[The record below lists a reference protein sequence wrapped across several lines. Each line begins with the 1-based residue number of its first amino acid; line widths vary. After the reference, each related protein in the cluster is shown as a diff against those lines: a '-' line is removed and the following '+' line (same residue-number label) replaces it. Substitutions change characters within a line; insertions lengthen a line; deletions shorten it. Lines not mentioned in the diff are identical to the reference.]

1 MANSAFRLVDDDFDF
16 EDLDEID
23 DIDLNGLANPE
34 DGGATAGAPEAS
46 TGEAGYGGN
55 VDYANNTGY
64 VDAGYAG
71 DAGGRGRCERPH
83 AHHE

>member
-34 DGGATAGAPEAS
+34 DGNATAGASEAG
-46 TGEAGYGGN
+46 TGEVSYAGD
-55 VDYANNTGY
+55 VDYAK
-64 VDAGYAG
+64 
-71 DAGGRGRCERPH
+71 C
-83 AHHE
+83 

>member
-34 DGGATAGAPEAS
+34 DGGCYRWCS
-46 TGEAGYGGN
+46 RGEYG
-55 VDYANNTGY
+55 
-64 VDAGYAG
+64 
-71 DAGGRGRCERPH
+71 
-83 AHHE
+83 